1 MINLEDHIV
10 YSVDLKKDVVP
21 YEVVQ
26 KSLKEVGLDELT
38 TSLEDLREVLQ
49 DVHTDIRDMFS
60 EDNLKHI

>member
-26 KSLKEVGLDELT
+26 KYLKEVGLDELT
-38 TSLEDLREVLQ
+38 TSLEDLREALQ